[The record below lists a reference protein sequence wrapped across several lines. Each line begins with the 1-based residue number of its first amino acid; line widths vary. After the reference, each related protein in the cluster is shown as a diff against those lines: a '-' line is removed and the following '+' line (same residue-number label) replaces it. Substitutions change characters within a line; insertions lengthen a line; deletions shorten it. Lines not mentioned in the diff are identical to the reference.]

1 MRMKAV
7 ILAAGNG
14 SRLRPFT
21 LDTPKPLLEI
31 AGRPLI
37 HYSIDALRLAGISEI
52 AVVVGYMADKMEEA
66 LGETHPSIAVIRNE
80 DYRGGNALSVC
91 AARSFAGDEPFVV
104 CMADHLVSS
113 DIVERLL
120 DGHEEDPLLCVDP
133 AASHS
138 SQTNDATRVMVN
150 PSGYVSA
157 IGKALEVWNA
167 IDTGV
172 FMMSG
177 DFFPAAERLIASYE
191 DQVSLT
197 NVVRAMGYDG
207 SPFATCDVSGMFWA
221 DVDTREDYESVE
233 GLLMEEYANRI

>member
-1 MRMKAV
+1 MKAV

-14 SRLRPFT
+14 TRLRPFT

-31 AGRPLI
+31 AGQPLI
-37 HYSIDALRLAGISEI
+37 HYSIDALRLAGISDI
-52 AVVVGYMADKMEEA
+52 AVVVGYMAERVEEA
-66 LGETHPSIAVIRNE
+66 LAETHPYLTLIRNE
-80 DYRGGNALSVC
+80 DYHGGNALSVY

-104 CMADHLVSS
+104 CMGDHPIGPE
-113 DIVERLL
+113 IVERLL
-120 DGHEEDPLLCVDP
+120 ADHEDDPLICVDP
-133 AASHS
+133 AARHP
-138 SQTNDATRVMVN
+138 SQTNDATRVMVDS
-150 PSGYVSA
+150 SGYIAA

-207 SPFATCDVSGMFWA
+207 SPFATCDVAGMFWA
-221 DVDTREDYESVE
+221 DVDTQEDYESVE